1 MRRIFRLIAAVEV
14 GIATPTAQIA
24 QLSIAGRIDGLYLG
38 NDNTVFSALSGIAE
52 VALEK
57 KIPAVTADPS
67 SA

>member
-1 MRRIFRLIAAVEV
+1 MRRIFWLITAVAV
-14 GIATPTAQIA
+14 GIATPTAQVL
-24 QLSIAGRIDGLYLG
+24 LSIAGRIDGLYLG

-57 KIPAVTADPS
+57 KIPVVTADPS